1 MKVIV
6 DTDVWSEAFRKPK
19 GKESRHVKLLKELIL
34 DSRVQMIG
42 MIRFEIL
49 SGIRELERFEKFSKS
64 LEAFPDKPLE
74 TSTYILAAKF
84 LNLCR
89 KNGIQ
94 GSLTDFIICSC
105 SVEWRASILTKDKDY
120 SLYSKYLP
128 IELIV

>member
-19 GKESRHVKLLKELIL
+19 GKESKQVTILKELIL
-34 DSRVQMIG
+34 DGRVEMIG
-42 MIRFEIL
+42 MIRLEIL

-64 LEAFPDKPLE
+64 LEAFSDKQVE
-74 TSTYILAAKF
+74 TSSYILAAKL

-94 GSLTDFIICSC
+94 GSLTDFIICAC
-105 SVEWRASILTKDKDY
+105 SIEWKTTILTKDKDY
-120 SLYSKYLP
+120 SLYSKYIP
-128 IELIV
+128 IELI

>member
-19 GKESRHVKLLKELIL
+19 GKESKQVAILKELIL
-34 DSRVQMIG
+34 DGRVEMIG
-42 MIRFEIL
+42 MIRLEIL

-64 LEAFPDKPLE
+64 LEAFSDKQVE
-74 TSTYILAAKF
+74 TSSYILAAKL

-94 GSLTDFIICSC
+94 GSLTDFIICAC
-105 SVEWRASILTKDKDY
+105 SIEWKTAILTKDKDY
-120 SLYSKYLP
+120 SLYSKYIP
-128 IELIV
+128 IELI